1 MKWILCMFLV
11 QATPLWAQQWEVKT
25 AAIKFEIN
33 NAGFPVSGSF
43 SGLEADI
50 HFDPKRPEKGSILA
64 SVDATTIDT
73 GIDLRNKHLKKGDY
87 FDVENYPRISMTSVS
102 MKKIDKGAYQG
113 VFKVQIKDL
122 SKEVPIS
129 PENIFYVRYHRLDF
143 CIKREVHQ
151 EDHNLCQYHSCLP
164 APESPD
170 HQGIGN
176 GSSYMSQA
184 DDGCFHDLQ
193 VFFFNNNSLTLTLIR

>member
-122 SKEVPIS
+122 SKEVPLHFS
-129 PENIFYVRYHRLDF
+129 LNEEGSNAKLAGDFQLNRLDF
-143 CIKREVHQ
+143 GLGEESIILANEVKVLLELEVSAMKKQ
-151 EDHNLCQYHSCLP
+151 
-164 APESPD
+164 
-170 HQGIGN
+170 
-176 GSSYMSQA
+176 
-184 DDGCFHDLQ
+184 
-193 VFFFNNNSLTLTLIR
+193 